1 MTVGSLCCCCSLPD
15 RDTSLMFTYTE
26 FFVAHSHILVV
37 FSHAAIMLLGR
48 MNVWKNP

>member
-1 MTVGSLCCCCSLPD
+1 
-15 RDTSLMFTYTE
+15 MFTYTE

-48 MNVWKNP
+48 MNVWKNPSIYSEETRLHDFAGDKYS